1 MNRGFT
7 LFEMLVSLAIF
18 MLLTTTLLVKNSQF
32 KGNVVIGNTAYQLAL
47 AFREA
52 QAYGVNVRGV
62 DPTQS
67 GSYIYTTA
75 YGIHLDAATPS
86 SYTLFGDSYPPPATG
101 SAAIGDR
108 IYTATPPGAADALVR
123 TYQIG
128 SGTSIVLFCTLRSGP
143 AAVPVCS
150 GSGLSP
156 LTTLDVSFLRPQL
169 SAAIRDSS
177 KTDINLPPS
186 ILFAASAV
194 VVLKNAQGVCKAVKV
209 TSSGNAGVVENPK
222 SLDKLPDGSAAGY
235 GKAVID
241 SGLCP

>member
-7 LFEMLVSLAIF
+7 LFEMLVSLGIF

-52 QAYGVNVRGV
+52 QSYGVNVRGV
-62 DPTQS
+62 DPSTT
-67 GSYIYTTA
+67 GTPTNFVYNTA
-75 YGIHLDAATPS
+75 YGVHFDSLIPS
-86 SYTLFGDSYPPPATG
+86 SYLLFGDTNPSASGG
-101 SAAIGDR
+101 SANVGDR
-108 IYTATPPGAADALVR
+108 QYTSALGSVDALVR

-128 SGTSIVLFCTLRSGP
+128 SGTEVVMFCTLRSTE
-143 AAVPVCS
+143 VLCSNS
-150 GSGLSP
+150 GSGTSR
-156 LTTLDVSFLRPQL
+156 LTWLDVSFLRPQL

-177 KTDINLPPS
+177 QTDPASQES
-186 ILFAASAV
+186 ILYAASALV
-194 VVLKNAQGVCKAVKV
+194 VVKNAQGICKAVKV
-209 TSSGNAGVVENPK
+209 TKAGSVGVVENPK
-222 SLDKLPDGSAAGY
+222 ELDGGTTGY